1 MDDLINVILEKIATA
16 PDKNSMPVLTVER
29 SDLYNICRVLKDNNK
44 LKFDYLM
51 CISGVDYK
59 EYFEVVYQLHSISL
73 DHKIA
78 VKVKVD
84 RLNPEVDSVTSIWKS
99 ANWHEREAFDLL
111 GIRFNNHPDLRR
123 ILLPEEWGEVYPLR
137 KDYEHKPDQ
146 YD

>member
-1 MDDLINVILEKIATA
+1 MDNLINVILEKIKSE
-16 PDKNSMPVLTVER
+16 PSKDIIPILTVER
-29 SDLYNICRVLKDNNK
+29 SDLHNTCKILKENDK

-51 CISGVDYK
+51 CISGVDYR
-59 EYFEVVYQLHSISL
+59 EYLEVVYHLYSL
-73 DHKIA
+73 NHGHKICL
-78 VKVKVD
+78 KVKLD
-84 RLNPEVDSVTSIWKS
+84 RGNPDIDSVVSIWKS

-123 ILLPEEWGEVYPLR
+123 ILLPYEWSEGYPLR